1 MRNRHRRFVVVSLL
15 SVASRV
21 SGRSARFFGFYSPRV
36 TTLFSARP
44 DEGLL
49 PPDVALRYASLA
61 GIVGIASFV
70 LFLHRSPVAIAL
82 TVIAC
87 IAIVLIERRIDQS
100 FIPDEAKRVLKS

>member
-1 MRNRHRRFVVVSLL
+1 MPVCRFPCQWPFCLFL
-15 SVASRV
+15 SV
-21 SGRSARFFGFYSPRV
+21 FPICV

-49 PPDVALRYASLA
+49 PPDVALRYAALA

-70 LFLHRSPVAIAL
+70 LFFHRSPVAIAL
-82 TVIAC
+82 TVVAC